1 MTTPLLVRAATHNVH
16 GATFLVVALSFPA
29 AVQDNISCNI
39 ASGFSINRFGDIEF
53 CSFIYSK
60 NARAPIGAASTGSSS
75 FMPRSRN
82 ELDPKKVKGKIV
94 VNAINTDGMSALE
107 AGPAGV
113 IIIGKGNDTPRSLI
127 FPLLAAYVTKE
138 DALIEKEPKFFREHA
153 LLTFTLGV
161 RQMICCRNK
170 MDATTSKY
178 SKASGVTQSSQ
189 DYQWQYHR
197 VANSRPKVE
206 PKRTT
211 EREHPKAKDGKE
223 IEVDEGMKT
232 EMDTEVDQAL
242 HKPEEQVGGD
252 EALGIKRWY
261 PEELVQ

>member
-1 MTTPLLVRAATHNVH
+1 MSWAATHNVH

-39 ASGFSINRFGDIEF
+39 ASTRYLYGTIFGGFSINRFGDIEF

-138 DALIEKEPKFFREHA
+138 DGKGI
-153 LLTFTLGV
+153 
-161 RQMICCRNK
+161 
-170 MDATTSKY
+170 S
-178 SKASGVTQSSQ
+178 
-189 DYQWQYHR
+189 
-197 VANSRPKVE
+197 NSRPKVE

-242 HKPEEQVGGD
+242 HKPEEQCRASELDTTVNPINGGD